1 MPHKKTV
8 YMKPIC
14 NTQNPNCP
22 QQFNI
27 KGEVD
32 KRKKVKSKEV
42 FEGYYSDSKGKKNCG
57 CKKCKTK
64 K

>member
-1 MPHKKTV
+1 MPHKKSKV
-8 YMKPIC
+8 MKSIS
-14 NTQNPNCP
+14 NTENPNCP

-32 KRKKVKSKEV
+32 SKKKVKSKDV
-42 FEGYYSDSKGKKNCG
+42 FEGYMPSKGKGCG
-57 CKKCKTK
+57 CKTK